1 MTLWKP
7 SFFTLTSVWPW
18 YICWCFDWAPVLC
31 GAFIE
36 HAVIFVLCL
45 WISLGIVYTCKCAFK
60 YMSLPHYHICHY
72 HLNDYSI
79 PVSIQR
85 RRNVIAFFLNRNFVK
100 KEIFFF
106 FGSFAWF
113 FWSFSSILDIFLLCI
128 MTWLFTI

>member
-45 WISLGIVYTCKCAFK
+45 WISLGIEYTCKCAFK
-60 YMSLPHYHICHY
+60 YMSLPYMSLPLEWLFHSSFHPKKKKC
-72 HLNDYSI
+72 YSL
-79 PVSIQR
+79 
-85 RRNVIAFFLNRNFVK
+85 FFLNRNFVK

-106 FGSFAWF
+106 FGSFACF
-113 FWSFSSILDIFLLCI
+113 FWSFSSILDIFLLRI
-128 MTWLFTI
+128 MTWVSTI